1 MLKQLAFTLLLVCSA
16 APMALQ
22 AQTIST
28 EAFFSF
34 NELDSIKLS
43 PDGSHLAI
51 AFQNEESG
59 ILQIVNLDS
68 RANVAMFTTRQ
79 RHGIDTF
86 FWANDERIVFTTHQL
101 FGGLDTPMLNGEIY
115 ALNIDNTRKF
125 QLAGPG
131 VGDNGVFMIE
141 NPLPD
146 AEGRIR
152 VLKYDVRRRSVA
164 RSRPESY
171 LLDIYAPPASG
182 SIRLSNLMSETT
194 SPLPWGSLH
203 SDRSGV
209 VRIMPMLCS
218 T

>member
-115 ALNIDNTRKF
+115 ALNIDNTVRH
-125 QLAGPG
+125 AGT
-131 VGDNGVFMIE
+131 
-141 NPLPD
+141 
-146 AEGRIR
+146 
-152 VLKYDVRRRSVA
+152 S
-164 RSRPESY
+164 
-171 LLDIYAPPASG
+171 
-182 SIRLSNLMSETT
+182 SIRITIPNPGDPAGGYSGGAFVAETPRGGFIANMELQPEA
-194 SPLPWGSLH
+194 PLADNKNRQKLALG
-203 SDRSGV
+203 DEG
-209 VRIMPMLCS
+209 MPGHG
-218 T
+218 